1 MSEISA
7 SLVKELRERTGMGMM
22 DCKQALVTA
31 KGDISLAIEE
41 LRKSSGI
48 KASKK
53 AGRSAADG
61 VIRVEIS
68 NSKAFMVEINCETD
82 FVAKDESFMEFSDEV
97 LNTLSSGDFHEV
109 EQLMKGDLQD
119 KREKLIQKLGENIV
133 VRRMFQSDDTA
144 DHTGVYLHSNKKIAC
159 VTSLRGGNDEAAKNI
174 AMHIA
179 ATDPLAISPNDIPI
193 EILEKEKEI
202 FEAQSADSGKSKDIV
217 VKMVEGKIK
226 KFLSE
231 VSLTEQDFVK
241 DPGVKIKSLLDE
253 NNAQVIQ
260 FKRFEVGE
268 GIEVVET
275 DFAAEVMSQIKKS

>member
-61 VIRVEIS
+61 VIRVEIN

-82 FVAKDESFMEFSDEV
+82 FVAKDESFMEFSDDV

-202 FEAQSADSGKSKDIV
+202 FEAQSADSGKPKDIV
-217 VKMVEGKIK
+217 VKMVEGKVK

-241 DPGVKIKSLLDE
+241 DPGVKIKSLLDK

-268 GIEVVET
+268 GIEVEET

>member
-7 SLVKELRERTGMGMM
+7 SLVKELRERTGIGMM

-61 VIRVEIS
+61 VIRVEIN

-82 FVAKDESFMEFSDEV
+82 FVVKDESFMEFSDEV
-97 LNTLSSGDFHEV
+97 LNTLSSGNFHEV

-133 VRRMFQSDDTA
+133 VRRMFQSDDSA

-159 VTSLRGGNDEAAKNI
+159 VTSLRGGNDEAAKDI

-179 ATDPLAISPNDIPI
+179 ATDPLAISPNDIPV

-202 FEAQSADSGKSKDIV
+202 FEAQSADSGKPKDIV
-217 VKMVEGKIK
+217 VKMVEGKVK

-231 VSLTEQDFVK
+231 VCLTEQDFVK
-241 DPGVKIKSLLDE
+241 DPGVKIKFLLDK

-268 GIEVVET
+268 GIEVEET
-275 DFAAEVMSQIKKS
+275 DFAAEVMSQIIKS

>member
-41 LRKSSGI
+41 LRKSSGV

-61 VIRVEIS
+61 VIRVEIN

-133 VRRMFQSDDTA
+133 VRRMFQSDDSA

-159 VTSLRGGNDEAAKNI
+159 VTSLRGGNDEAAKDI

-202 FEAQSADSGKSKDIV
+202 FEAQSADSGKPKDIV
-217 VKMVEGKIK
+217 VKMVEGKVK

-241 DPGVKIKSLLDE
+241 DPGVKIKSLLDK

-268 GIEVVET
+268 GIEVEET

>member
-61 VIRVEIS
+61 VIRVEIN

-133 VRRMFQSDDTA
+133 VRRMFQSDDSA

-159 VTSLRGGNDEAAKNI
+159 VTSLRGGNDEAAKTI

-217 VKMVEGKIK
+217 VKMVEGKVK

-241 DPGVKIKSLLDE
+241 DPGVKIKSLLDK

-268 GIEVVET
+268 GIEVEET

>member
-61 VIRVEIS
+61 VIRVEIN

-97 LNTLSSGDFHEV
+97 LNTLSSGNFHEV

-133 VRRMFQSDDTA
+133 VRRMFQSDDSA

-159 VTSLRGGNDEAAKNI
+159 VTSLRGGNDEAAKDI

-179 ATDPLAISPNDIPI
+179 ATDPLAISPNDIPV
-193 EILEKEKEI
+193 EIIEKEKEI
-202 FEAQSADSGKSKDIV
+202 FEAQSADSGKPKDIV
-217 VKMVEGKIK
+217 VKMVEGKVK

-241 DPGVKIKSLLDE
+241 DPGVKIKSLLDK

-260 FKRFEVGE
+260 FERFEVGE
-268 GIEVVET
+268 GIEVEET

>member
-82 FVAKDESFMEFSDEV
+82 FVAKDESFMEFSDDV
-97 LNTLSSGDFHEV
+97 LNTLCSGDFHEV

-159 VTSLRGGNDEAAKNI
+159 ITSLRGGNNEAAKNI

-179 ATDPLAISPNDIPI
+179 ATDPLAISPNDIPV

-241 DPGVKIKSLLDE
+241 DPGVKIKSLLE
-253 NNAQVIQ
+253 KNNAQVIQ

-268 GIEVVET
+268 GIEVEET

>member
-7 SLVKELRERTGMGMM
+7 SLVKELRERTGIGMM

-61 VIRVEIS
+61 VIRVEIN

-82 FVAKDESFMEFSDEV
+82 FVVKDESFMEFSDDV
-97 LNTLSSGDFHEV
+97 LNTLCSGDFHEL

-133 VRRMFQSDDTA
+133 VRRMFQSDETA

-217 VKMVEGKIK
+217 VKMVEGKVK

-241 DPGVKIKSLLDE
+241 DPGVKIKSLLDK

-268 GIEVVET
+268 GIEVEET

>member
-7 SLVKELRERTGMGMM
+7 SLVKELRERTGIGVM

-41 LRKSSGI
+41 LRKSSGV

-61 VIRVEIS
+61 VIRVEIN

-133 VRRMFQSDDTA
+133 VRRMFQSDDSA

-159 VTSLRGGNDEAAKNI
+159 ITSLRGGNDEAAKDI

-179 ATDPLAISPNDIPI
+179 ATDPLAISPNDIPV

-202 FEAQSADSGKSKDIV
+202 FEAQSADSGKPKDIV
-217 VKMVEGKIK
+217 VKMVEGKVK

-231 VSLTEQDFVK
+231 VCLTEQDFVK
-241 DPGVKIKSLLDE
+241 DPGVKIKFLLDK

-268 GIEVVET
+268 GIEVEET

>member
-7 SLVKELRERTGMGMM
+7 SLVKELRERTGIGMM

-61 VIRVEIS
+61 VIRVEIN

-82 FVAKDESFMEFSDEV
+82 FVVKDESFMEFSDEV
-97 LNTLSSGDFHEV
+97 LNTLSSGNFHEV

-133 VRRMFQSDDTA
+133 VRRMFQSDDSA

-202 FEAQSADSGKSKDIV
+202 FEAQSADSGKPKDIV
-217 VKMVEGKIK
+217 VKMVEGKVK

-241 DPGVKIKSLLDE
+241 DPGVKIKSLLDK

-268 GIEVVET
+268 GIEVEET
-275 DFAAEVMSQIKKS
+275 DFAAEVMSQIIKS

>member
-1 MSEISA
+1 MTEISA

-22 DCKQALVTA
+22 DCKQALLETN
-31 KGDISLAIEE
+31 GDIAQAIEE

-61 VIRVEIS
+61 ILQIQLV
-68 NSKAFMVEINCETD
+68 NSVGFMVEINCETD
-82 FVAKDESFMEFSDEV
+82 FVAKDGSFVEFSEEV
-97 LNTLSSGDFHEV
+97 LKAFSSGEYLELD
-109 EQLMKGDLQD
+109 QLMAGDLND
-119 KREKLIQKLGENIV
+119 KREKLVQKLGENIV
-133 VRRMFQSDDTA
+133 VRRVFISDDSA

-159 VTSLRGGNDEAAKNI
+159 IVCLKGGNEEVAKDI

-179 ATDPLAISPNDIPI
+179 ATDPLAITPQDIPEETI
-193 EILEKEKEI
+193 KKEKEI
-202 FEAQSADSGKSKDIV
+202 FEAQSADSGKSAEII
-217 VKMVEGKIK
+217 VKMVEGKVK

-241 DPGVKIKSLLDE
+241 DPRLKIKSLLDKSKAE
-253 NNAQVIQ
+253 VIQ

-268 GIEVVET
+268 GIEIEET
-275 DFAAEVMSQIKKS
+275 DFAAEVMSQIEKT

>member
-41 LRKSSGI
+41 LRKSSGV

-61 VIRVEIS
+61 VIRVEIN

-133 VRRMFQSDDTA
+133 VRRMFQSDDSA

-159 VTSLRGGNDEAAKNI
+159 VTSLRGGNDEAAKDI

-202 FEAQSADSGKSKDIV
+202 FEAQSADSGKPKDIV
-217 VKMVEGKIK
+217 VKMVEGKVK

-241 DPGVKIKSLLDE
+241 DPGVKIKSLLDK

-268 GIEVVET
+268 GIEVEET
-275 DFAAEVMSQIKKS
+275 NFAAEVMSQIKKS

>member
-7 SLVKELRERTGMGMM
+7 SLVKELRERTGIGMM

-41 LRKSSGI
+41 LRKSSGV

-61 VIRVEIS
+61 VIRVEIN

-133 VRRMFQSDDTA
+133 VRRMFQSDDSA

-159 VTSLRGGNDEAAKNI
+159 VTSLRGGNDEAAKDI

-202 FEAQSADSGKSKDIV
+202 FEAQSADSGKPKDIV
-217 VKMVEGKIK
+217 VKMVEGKVK

-241 DPGVKIKSLLDE
+241 DPGVKIKSLLDK

-268 GIEVVET
+268 GIEVEET

>member
-7 SLVKELRERTGMGMM
+7 SLVKELRERTGIGMM

-82 FVAKDESFMEFSDEV
+82 FVAKDESFMEFSDDV
-97 LNTLSSGDFHEV
+97 LNTLCSGDFHEV
-109 EQLMKGDLQD
+109 EQLMKGGLQD
-119 KREKLIQKLGENIV
+119 KIEKLIQKLGENIV

>member
-41 LRKSSGI
+41 LRKSSGV

-61 VIRVEIS
+61 VIRVEIN

-133 VRRMFQSDDTA
+133 VRRMFQSDDSA

-202 FEAQSADSGKSKDIV
+202 FEAQSADSGKPKDIV
-217 VKMVEGKIK
+217 VKMVEGKVK

-241 DPGVKIKSLLDE
+241 DPGVKIKSLLDK

-268 GIEVVET
+268 GIEVEET

>member
-61 VIRVEIS
+61 VIRVEIN

-133 VRRMFQSDDTA
+133 VRRMFQSDDSA

-159 VTSLRGGNDEAAKNI
+159 ITSLRGGNDEAAKDI

-179 ATDPLAISPNDIPI
+179 ATDPLAISPNDIPV

-202 FEAQSADSGKSKDIV
+202 FEAQSADSGKPKDIV
-217 VKMVEGKIK
+217 VKMVEGKVK

-241 DPGVKIKSLLDE
+241 DPGVKIKSLLDK

-268 GIEVVET
+268 GIEVEET

>member
-61 VIRVEIS
+61 VIRVEIN

-133 VRRMFQSDDTA
+133 VRRMFQSDDSA

-202 FEAQSADSGKSKDIV
+202 FEAQSADSGKPKDIV
-217 VKMVEGKIK
+217 VKMVEGKVK
-226 KFLSE
+226 KFVSE

-241 DPGVKIKSLLDE
+241 DPGVKIKSLLDK

-268 GIEVVET
+268 GIEVEET

>member
-1 MSEISA
+1 MSKISA

-41 LRKSSGI
+41 LRKSSGV

-53 AGRSAADG
+53 AGRSAAEG
-61 VIRVEIS
+61 VIRVEIN

-133 VRRMFQSDDTA
+133 VRRMFQSDDSA

-159 VTSLRGGNDEAAKNI
+159 VTSLRGGNDEAAKDI

-241 DPGVKIKSLLDE
+241 DPGVKIKSLLDK

-268 GIEVVET
+268 GIEVEET

>member
-61 VIRVEIS
+61 VIRVEIN

-97 LNTLSSGDFHEV
+97 LNTLSSGNFHEV

-133 VRRMFQSDDTA
+133 VRRMFQSDDSA

-159 VTSLRGGNDEAAKNI
+159 VTSLRGGNDEAAKDI

-202 FEAQSADSGKSKDIV
+202 FEAQSADSGKPKDIV
-217 VKMVEGKIK
+217 VKMVEGKVK
-226 KFLSE
+226 KFVSE

-241 DPGVKIKSLLDE
+241 DPGVKIKSLLDK

-260 FKRFEVGE
+260 FERFEVGE
-268 GIEVVET
+268 GIEVEET

>member
-61 VIRVEIS
+61 VIRVEIN

-133 VRRMFQSDDTA
+133 VRRMFQSDDSA

-202 FEAQSADSGKSKDIV
+202 FEAQSADSGKPKDIV
-217 VKMVEGKIK
+217 VKMVEGKVK

-241 DPGVKIKSLLDE
+241 DPGVKIKSLLDK

-268 GIEVVET
+268 GIEVEET

>member
-61 VIRVEIS
+61 VIRVEIN

-133 VRRMFQSDDTA
+133 VRRMFQSDDSA

-159 VTSLRGGNDEAAKNI
+159 VTSLRGGNDEAAKDI

-202 FEAQSADSGKSKDIV
+202 FEAQSADSGKPKDIV
-217 VKMVEGKIK
+217 VKMVEGKVK
-226 KFLSE
+226 KFVSE

-241 DPGVKIKSLLDE
+241 DPGVKIKSLLDK
-253 NNAQVIQ
+253 NNAQVIH

-268 GIEVVET
+268 GIEVEET

>member
-7 SLVKELRERTGMGMM
+7 SLVKELRERTGIGMM

-61 VIRVEIS
+61 VIRVEIN

-82 FVAKDESFMEFSDEV
+82 FVTKDELFKEFSDDV
-97 LNTLSSGDFHEV
+97 LNTLCSGDFHEV
-109 EQLMKGDLQD
+109 EQLMKGGLQD

-133 VRRMFQSDDTA
+133 VRRIFQSDDSA

-241 DPGVKIKSLLDE
+241 DPGVKIKSLLDK

-268 GIEVVET
+268 GIEVEET

>member
-7 SLVKELRERTGMGMM
+7 SLVKELRERTGIGMM

-41 LRKSSGI
+41 LRKSSGV

-61 VIRVEIS
+61 VIRVEIN

-109 EQLMKGDLQD
+109 EQLMKGNLQD

-133 VRRMFQSDDTA
+133 VRRMFQSDDSA

-159 VTSLRGGNDEAAKNI
+159 VTSLRGGNDEAAKDI

-202 FEAQSADSGKSKDIV
+202 FEAQSADSGKPKDIV
-217 VKMVEGKIK
+217 VKMVEGKVK
-226 KFLSE
+226 KFVSE

-241 DPGVKIKSLLDE
+241 DPGVKIKSLLDK

-268 GIEVVET
+268 GIEVEET

>member
-61 VIRVEIS
+61 VIRVEIN

-82 FVAKDESFMEFSDEV
+82 FVVKDESFMEFSDEV
-97 LNTLSSGDFHEV
+97 LNTLSSGNFHEV

-179 ATDPLAISPNDIPI
+179 ATDPLAISPNDIPV

-202 FEAQSADSGKSKDIV
+202 FEAQSADSGKPKDIV
-217 VKMVEGKIK
+217 VKMVEGKVK

-231 VSLTEQDFVK
+231 VCLTEQDFVK
-241 DPGVKIKSLLDE
+241 DPGVKIKFLLDK

-268 GIEVVET
+268 GIEVEET
-275 DFAAEVMSQIKKS
+275 DFAAEVMFQIIKS

>member
-82 FVAKDESFMEFSDEV
+82 FVAKDESFKEFSDDV
-97 LNTLSSGDFHEV
+97 LNTLCSGDFHEL

>member
-61 VIRVEIS
+61 VIRVEIN

-133 VRRMFQSDDTA
+133 VRRMFQSDDSA

-159 VTSLRGGNDEAAKNI
+159 VTSLRGGNDEAAKDI

-202 FEAQSADSGKSKDIV
+202 FEAQSADSGKPKDIV
-217 VKMVEGKIK
+217 VKMVEGKVK

-241 DPGVKIKSLLDE
+241 DPGVKIKSLLDK

-268 GIEVVET
+268 GIEVEET

>member
-7 SLVKELRERTGMGMM
+7 SLVKELRERTGIGMM

-61 VIRVEIS
+61 VIRVEIN
-68 NSKAFMVEINCETD
+68 NSKASMVEINCETD
-82 FVAKDESFMEFSDEV
+82 FVAKDESFMEFSDDV
-97 LNTLSSGDFHEV
+97 LNTLCSGDFHEV

>member
-22 DCKQALVTA
+22 DCKQALVTT

-82 FVAKDESFMEFSDEV
+82 FVAKDESFMEFSDDV
-97 LNTLSSGDFHEV
+97 LNTLCSGDFHEV

-133 VRRMFQSDDTA
+133 VRRIFQSDDTA

-179 ATDPLAISPNDIPI
+179 ATDPLAISPNDIPV

>member
-41 LRKSSGI
+41 LRKSSGV

-61 VIRVEIS
+61 VIRVEIN

-109 EQLMKGDLQD
+109 EQLMKGNLQD

-133 VRRMFQSDDTA
+133 VRRMFQSDDSA

-159 VTSLRGGNDEAAKNI
+159 ITSLRGGNDEAAKDI

-179 ATDPLAISPNDIPI
+179 ATDPLAISPNDIPV

-202 FEAQSADSGKSKDIV
+202 FEAQSADSGKPKDIV
-217 VKMVEGKIK
+217 VKMVEGKVK
-226 KFLSE
+226 KFVSE

-241 DPGVKIKSLLDE
+241 DPGVKIKSLLDK

-260 FKRFEVGE
+260 FERFEVGE
-268 GIEVVET
+268 GIEVEET